1 MSARTR
7 TAAILLAAASLL
19 AGCAGD
25 SSVERGLD
33 RAHAGIQQSL
43 DGSRVEERTFTARV
57 DGIIDVQVDTFAG
70 DVVIRGARDTGGEVR
85 LTATVVGRQGRDR
98 EEDAEKSLADVG
110 LQAELRRGGDV
121 PTLVVKGT
129 PSAKEAW
136 ANRTDLDIEV
146 PELRRVRVHTREGK
160 VFVFEN
166 RGGADIQTTDG
177 EIRVLTPWAISE
189 DVTLVTR
196 GRDIVF
202 RAFNGTCGRFDVD
215 CVNGEVKARVER
227 GDWRIL
233 DPRNDKDTLVATLG
247 TCGNRMLMRNVDA
260 KVIIAIVANPMDHG
274 TFFSSP

>member
-25 SSVERGLD
+25 SSVERGMD
-33 RAHAGIQQSL
+33 RANAGIRQSL
-43 DGSRVEERTFTARV
+43 DGSRIEERSFTAKV
-57 DGIIDVQVDTFAG
+57 DGIVDVQVDTFAG
-70 DVVIRGARDTGGEVR
+70 DVVIRGARQTDGEVR

-98 EEDAEKSLADVG
+98 EEEAERSLADVG
-110 LQAELRRGGDV
+110 LTAEVRRGDV

-129 PSAKEAW
+129 PRAQEPW
-136 ANRTDLDIEV
+136 ANRTDLEIEV
-146 PELRRVRVHTREGK
+146 PELRRVHVHTRNGK

-177 EIRVLTPWAISE
+177 EIRVLTPWAINE

-196 GRDIVF
+196 GQDIVF

-215 CVNGEVKARVER
+215 CVNGEVKTRIES

-233 DPRNDKDTLVATLG
+233 DRRNDKDTLIATLG
-247 TCGNRMLMRNVDA
+247 TCSSRIMMRNVDA
-260 KVIIAIVANPMDHG
+260 KVIIAIVANPMEHG
-274 TFFSSP
+274 TFFSAP

>member
-7 TAAILLAAASLL
+7 TAAILLAAATLL

-33 RAHAGIQQSL
+33 RAHAGIRQSL
-43 DGSRVEERTFTARV
+43 DGSRVEERTYEAPV
-57 DGIIDVQVDTFAG
+57 DGIVDIQVDTFAG
-70 DVVIRGARDTGGEVR
+70 DVVIRGARDTGGKAR

-98 EEDAEKSLADVG
+98 EEEAEASLAQVG
-110 LQAELRRGGDV
+110 LQVEMRRGGDV

-129 PSAKEAW
+129 PRAQEPW

-146 PELRRVRVHTREGK
+146 PELRRVRVRTREGK

-166 RGGADIQTTDG
+166 RGGADVQTTDG
-177 EIRVLTPWAISE
+177 EIRVLTPWAITE

-196 GRDIVF
+196 GQDIVF
-202 RAFNGTCGRFDVD
+202 RAFNGTCGRFDID
-215 CVNGEVKARVER
+215 CVNGEVKGRIES

-233 DPRNDKDTLVATLG
+233 DSRNDKDTLIATLG
-247 TCGNRMLMRNVDA
+247 TCNNRILMRNVDA
-260 KVIIAIVANPMDHG
+260 KVIIAVCGNPMEHG